1 MPEYYKT
8 NKGYCYKKTKKT
20 GSIRISTSNYEKI
33 MMKKGGI
40 NSNQSNNQTSNQIE
54 KKKDGISKEIK
65 SDIGCKMDGFYNS
78 KLKLCYN
85 NKETLGENRKTI
97 YKDFTNVVNSI
108 DEHYSQYALDG
119 ESKAW
124 MLYGRERKKNGNYPD
139 EFKGTS
145 YIFEKPDEP
154 EKPVKP
160 KKNNLDYVDNMEF
173 YEKRMERYNTY
184 KLNYDKFNSTS
195 YDKIQETFP
204 GMTIEFHTWGKV
216 NNNNNIIKNKL
227 KYSIIVR
234 QPTGLIMN
242 ILDFVY
248 LLKNNFKNVSDS
260 AEYVILNKDG
270 LKIYGSNY
278 PFAGMTH
285 YKINNDL
292 KPYGS
297 NNNTNS
303 NVSSTRYSYIKKYN
317 SNDNGIEEYNY
328 IIIFGSNYKKYI
340 KGLNNVKHT
349 RLPNEIKDKIANNA
363 VKSNIKNIKNM

>member
-8 NKGYCYKKTKKT
+8 NKGYCYKKTKET
-20 GSIRISTSNYEKI
+20 GSIRISTNDYEKI
-33 MMKKGGI
+33 MMKKGGVI
-40 NSNQSNNQTSNQIE
+40 SNQSSNQIE
-54 KKKDGISKEIK
+54 K
-65 SDIGCKMDGFYNS
+65 KMDGFYNS

-85 NKETLGENRKTI
+85 NKETLGENRKSI
-97 YKDFTNVVNSI
+97 YKDFTNVINSI
-108 DEHYSQYALDG
+108 DEHYSQYSLDG
-119 ESKAW
+119 KSKAW
-124 MLYGRERKKNGNYPD
+124 MLYGRERRKKGNYPD

-145 YIFEKPDEP
+145 HIIEKPDEP
-154 EKPVKP
+154 EKPVEP
-160 KKNNLDYVDNMEF
+160 KKNNSDYAKKMKI
-173 YEKRMERYNTY
+173 YERKMERYKSY
-184 KLNYDKFNSTS
+184 IENYNKFNFTS
-195 YDKIQETFP
+195 YNKIQNTFP
-204 GMTIEFHTWGKV
+204 GMTIEFHSWGKV

-234 QPTGLIMN
+234 HPTGLIMN

-270 LKIYGSNY
+270 LKIYSSNY

-285 YKINNDL
+285 YKINNDF
-292 KPYGS
+292 KPYSS

-303 NVSSTRYSYIKKYN
+303 NVSSSRYSYIKKYN

-328 IIIFGSNYKKYI
+328 ITIFGSNYKKYI

-349 RLPNEIKDKIANNA
+349 RLPNEIKDKIANKA
-363 VKSNIKNIKNM
+363 VKNNIKNIKNM

>member
-8 NKGYCYKKTKKT
+8 NKGYCYKKTIET
-20 GSIRISTSNYEKI
+20 GSIRISINDYEKI

-40 NSNQSNNQTSNQIE
+40 ISNQTNNQID
-54 KKKDGISKEIK
+54 K
-65 SDIGCKMDGFYNS
+65 KMDGFYNS

-85 NKETLGENRKTI
+85 NKETLGENRKSI
-97 YKDFTNVVNSI
+97 YKDFTNVINSI
-108 DEHYSQYALDG
+108 DEYYSQYSLDG
-119 ESKAW
+119 KDKAW
-124 MLYGRERKKNGNYPD
+124 MLYGRERRKKGNYPD

-145 YIFEKPDEP
+145 HIIEKPDEP
-154 EKPVKP
+154 EKPIEP
-160 KKNNLDYVDNMEF
+160 KKNNSDYSKKMKI
-173 YEKRMERYNTY
+173 YERKMERYKSY
-184 KLNYDKFNSTS
+184 IENYNKFNLTS
-195 YDKIQETFP
+195 YDKIQNTFP
-204 GMTIEFHTWGKV
+204 GMTIEFHSWGKV

-234 QPTGLIMN
+234 HPTGLIMN

-270 LKIYGSNY
+270 LKIYSSNY

-285 YKINNDL
+285 YKIKNDF
-292 KPYGS
+292 KPYSS

-303 NVSSTRYSYIKKYN
+303 NVSSSRYSYIKKYN

-328 IIIFGSNYKKYI
+328 ITIFGSNYKKYI

-349 RLPNEIKDKIANNA
+349 RLPNEIKDKIASKA
-363 VKSNIKNIKNM
+363 VKNNIKNIKNM

>member
-8 NKGYCYKKTKKT
+8 NKGYCYKKTKET
-20 GSIRISTSNYEKI
+20 GSIRISINDYEKI
-33 MMKKGGI
+33 MMKKGGVI
-40 NSNQSNNQTSNQIE
+40 SNQSSNQIE
-54 KKKDGISKEIK
+54 KK
-65 SDIGCKMDGFYNS
+65 MNGFYNS

-85 NKETLGENRKTI
+85 NKETLGENRKSI
-97 YKDFTNVVNSI
+97 YKDFTNVINSI
-108 DEHYSQYALDG
+108 DEHYSQYSLDG
-119 ESKAW
+119 KGKAW
-124 MLYGRERKKNGNYPD
+124 MLYRRERRKKGNYPD

-145 YIFEKPDEP
+145 YVFEKPDEP
-154 EKPVKP
+154 EKAI
-160 KKNNLDYVDNMEF
+160 NF
-173 YEKRMERYNTY
+173 
-184 KLNYDKFNSTS
+184 ST
-195 YDKIQETFP
+195 YDKIQNTFP
-204 GMTIEFHTWGKV
+204 GMTIEFHSWGKV

-234 QPTGLIMN
+234 HPTGLIMN

-270 LKIYGSNY
+270 LKIYSSNY

-285 YKINNDL
+285 YKINNDF
-292 KPYGS
+292 KPYSS

-303 NVSSTRYSYIKKYN
+303 NVSSSRYSYIKKYN

-328 IIIFGSNYKKYI
+328 ITIFGSNYKKYI

-349 RLPNEIKDKIANNA
+349 RLPNEIKDKIANKA
-363 VKSNIKNIKNM
+363 VKNNIKNIKNM

>member
-8 NKGYCYKKTKKT
+8 NKGYCYKKTKET
-20 GSIRISTSNYEKI
+20 GSIRISINDYEKI
-33 MMKKGGI
+33 MMKKGGVI
-40 NSNQSNNQTSNQIE
+40 SNQSSNQIE
-54 KKKDGISKEIK
+54 K
-65 SDIGCKMDGFYNS
+65 KMDGFYNS

-85 NKETLGENRKTI
+85 NKETLGENRKSI
-97 YKDFTNVVNSI
+97 YKDFTNVINSI
-108 DEHYSQYALDG
+108 DEHYSQYSLDG
-119 ESKAW
+119 KSKAW
-124 MLYGRERKKNGNYPD
+124 MLYGRERRKKGNYPD

-145 YIFEKPDEP
+145 YVFEKPDEP
-154 EKPVKP
+154 EKAI
-160 KKNNLDYVDNMEF
+160 NF
-173 YEKRMERYNTY
+173 
-184 KLNYDKFNSTS
+184 ST
-195 YDKIQETFP
+195 YDKIQNTFP
-204 GMTIEFHTWGKV
+204 GMTIEFHSWGKV

-234 QPTGLIMN
+234 HPTGLIMN

-270 LKIYGSNY
+270 LKIYSSNY

-285 YKINNDL
+285 YKINNDF
-292 KPYGS
+292 KPYSS

-303 NVSSTRYSYIKKYN
+303 NVSSSRYSYIKKYN

-328 IIIFGSNYKKYI
+328 ITIFGSNYKKYI

-349 RLPNEIKDKIANNA
+349 RLPNEIKDKIANKA
-363 VKSNIKNIKNM
+363 VKNNIKNIKNM

>member
-20 GSIRISTSNYEKI
+20 GSIRISTNDYEKI
-33 MMKKGGI
+33 MMKKGGVI
-40 NSNQSNNQTSNQIE
+40 SNQIE
-54 KKKDGISKEIK
+54 K
-65 SDIGCKMDGFYNS
+65 KMDGFYNS

-85 NKETLGENRKTI
+85 NKETLGENRKSI
-97 YKDFTNVVNSI
+97 YKDFTNVINSI
-108 DEHYSQYALDG
+108 DEHYSQYSLDG
-119 ESKAW
+119 KSKAW
-124 MLYGRERKKNGNYPD
+124 MLYGRERRKKGKYPD

-145 YIFEKPDEP
+145 YVFEKPDEP
-154 EKPVKP
+154 KKPIEP
-160 KKNNLDYVDNMEF
+160 KKNNSDYAKKMKI
-173 YEKRMERYNTY
+173 YERKMERYKSY
-184 KLNYDKFNSTS
+184 IENYNKFNFTS
-195 YDKIQETFP
+195 YDKIQNTFP
-204 GMTIEFHTWGKV
+204 GMTIEFHTWGRV

-234 QPTGLIMN
+234 HPTGLIMN

-270 LKIYGSNY
+270 LKIYSSNY

-285 YKINNDL
+285 YKINNDF
-292 KPYGS
+292 KPYSS

-303 NVSSTRYSYIKKYN
+303 NVSSSRYSYIKKYN

-328 IIIFGSNYKKYI
+328 ITIFGSNYKKYI

-349 RLPNEIKDKIANNA
+349 RLPNEIKDKIASKA
-363 VKSNIKNIKNM
+363 VKNNIKNIKNM